1 MQSFRQAFKDQTMLY
16 VFVGVLFLVGVLFG
30 ALMVNALSLEQQ
42 QEMARYL
49 NHFFVNV
56 QDGGET
62 MSQSS
67 YWSIAALH
75 LKWIGLIWIL
85 GLSVIGLPG
94 ILILDFLKGVLIGFT
109 VGYLVG
115 QYSWKGLLFALVSIA
130 PQNLL
135 IIPVLMMCSVA
146 AITFSLYI
154 IRDRFI
160 MNRGGSMIKPFASYA
175 MLTFF
180 MVLLTL
186 GVASFETWVTPAMM
200 RWVTPM
206 LL

>member
-130 PQNLL
+130 PQNLF

-160 MNRGGSMIKPFASYA
+160 MNRGGSMVKPFASYA

-180 MVLLTL
+180 MILLTL
-186 GVASFETWVTPAMM
+186 GVASFETWVTPVMM

>member
-56 QDGGET
+56 QDGGES

-94 ILILDFLKGVLIGFT
+94 ILILDFL
-109 VGYLVG
+109 
-115 QYSWKGLLFALVSIA
+115 
-130 PQNLL
+130 
-135 IIPVLMMCSVA
+135 
-146 AITFSLYI
+146 
-154 IRDRFI
+154 
-160 MNRGGSMIKPFASYA
+160 
-175 MLTFF
+175 
-180 MVLLTL
+180 
-186 GVASFETWVTPAMM
+186 
-200 RWVTPM
+200 
-206 LL
+206 